1 MSSSSAIA
9 PPSIAASVTVKLSAT
24 NFVMWQAQI
33 LTHLRGHCLLGHIDG
48 SLDSP
53 SETIF
58 TNTDVGRSEVVN
70 PDYTTWYV
78 RDQVVL
84 GGFFSTVTEEVLAH
98 IMNAPTARCL
108 GDPGAHVCLQVTR
121 TGHPDPFAADCGEAP
136 GGHACCDRAATS

>member
-1 MSSSSAIA
+1 MI
-9 PPSIAASVTVKLSAT
+9 VKLSAT
-24 NFVMWQAQI
+24 NFMLWQAQI
-33 LTHLRGHCLLGHIDG
+33 LTHLHGHCLLGHIDG
-48 SLDSP
+48 SLDAP
-53 SETIF
+53 PETIF

-121 TGHPDPFAADCGEAP
+121 TGHPDPFAADCGEEERRLCGGLLLQHEDP